1 MDFTLNIETL
11 EETINKYDKLRNL
24 LENEKVTINKTISDL
39 EEQGWA
45 GEAKDEF
52 IELHNKHNELYENLL
67 NDVKYMWSA
76 LENEEKPRAIQ
87 LKMRCEDFINCIKRS
102 STGIQAN
109 ANDTGIISLDFC
121 GLNIIRSYIDRITDD
136 YNKTLSD
143 DFADI
148 IDTLNTLEFTSFGIG
163 SDIQFVGQTSLKN
176 QNISL
181 NDFEDS
187 FIQYDQGVKNMENNI
202 CSVLSKI
209 SGITT
214 EITSTGKDSFLL
226 DNGEINVEKI
236 KEILN
241 KDPEN
246 LSDEEIQF
254 IEYAIK
260 LMDED
265 EYKKIK
271 ESIDNDKSEENLD
284 FMTSYL
290 KKLLP
295 AKISQGEK
303 VVISG
308 NYDGSHA
315 QRNFLE
321 TAIKQIKDWQSED
334 NKDIMWIVTDSGY
347 SNTDIERIKEVAEK
361 YNVHLMLIDN
371 ADEIINYLNTGKDAD
386 GNIIENRVLT
396 KISDVSVFSHGV
408 RDGGDTLALDYHYG
422 EDNVNNTININ
433 VNNLESTNINKDNFN
448 NTYTYFAACNIGTIQ
463 DGKSFASEWAK
474 KVGGEAEAICDPTS
488 EDEAGGQTS
497 YDNINHGR
505 TFDWYVSDW
514 IRRNVLNRTFD
525 LEGCESYPIS
535 GTDEYNV
542 DDYWIKVSDDGT
554 VEEIEGVGGPRE

>member
-1 MDFTLNIETL
+1 MDFKLNIETL

-24 LENEKVTINKTISDL
+24 LEKEKVTINKTISDL
-39 EEQGWA
+39 EGQGWT
-45 GEAKDEF
+45 GEAKDKF
-52 IELHNKHNELYENLL
+52 IELHNRHDELYENLL

-102 STGIQAN
+102 SIGIQAN

-136 YNKTLSD
+136 YNKILSD

-181 NDFEDS
+181 KDFEDS
-187 FIQYDQGVKNMENNI
+187 FIQYDQGVKNMESNI
-202 CSVLSKI
+202 CSVLAKI

-214 EITSTGKDSFLL
+214 EITSTGKDSFVL

-284 FMTSYL
+284 FMTLYL

-321 TAIKQIKDWQSED
+321 TAIKQIKDWQAED
-334 NKDIMWIVTDSGY
+334 NKDITWIVTNSGY
-347 SNTDIERIKEVAEK
+347 SDADIERIKEAAEK
-361 YNVHLMLIDN
+361 YNVHLMLIYN

-408 RDGGDTLALDYHYG
+408 RDGGDTLALDYHSDS
-422 EDNVNNTININ
+422 DNINNPTNINIQD
-433 VNNLESTNINKDNFN
+433 LENTNINKDNFN
-448 NTYTYFAACNIGTIQ
+448 DTYTYFAACNLGTIQ
-463 DGKSFASEWAK
+463 DGKSFASEWVK
-474 KVGGEAEAICDPTS
+474 KVGGEAEAICDPTPDS
-488 EDEAGGQTS
+488 DGGQTE
-497 YDNINHGR
+497 YADINKNRGLEWR
-505 TFDWYVSDW
+505 TSDW
-514 IRRNVLNRTFD
+514 IRRTLLNKMFD
-525 LEGCESYPIS
+525 IDGCINYPIAS
-535 GTDEYNV
+535 ETDKNK
-542 DDYWIKVSDDGT
+542 DIYWTKILDERE
-554 VEEIEGVGGPRE
+554 VEKIEGQGGPR